1 MTHKITV
8 EYYKNESLDK
18 PVSKKT
24 AITLRNAIVGYQNF
38 RICWLTHSKWSV
50 GYYLNSSTR
59 SLN

>member
-24 AITLRNAIVGYQNF
+24 AITLRNAIVGY
-38 RICWLTHSKWSV
+38 
-50 GYYLNSSTR
+50 YLNSSTR